1 MEKKFKDN
9 KKGGE
14 KMRMILLGA
23 LLLTTAQAK
32 DLQLE
37 NLWKKSYQQ
46 ALSMKASRANT
57 DASRIEMER
66 SEKHWYPQVYA
77 TGNSFVTND
86 PGANMFGL
94 LSQRD
99 IKQSDFMPDALNH
112 PKSSVFTKATVGINL
127 PIYEGGQKVAASKAM
142 NLMYESKK
150 KEENFVGINFYS
162 EFVKTY
168 TSVLALHIQ
177 KVELKKVKA
186 TLDNL
191 LANYKI
197 GNKSNMLGYSGLL
210 GLKSLN
216 QKLIAIEDENTA
228 KTGASKKA
236 LTELSGNEVVV
247 DFQDK
252 IEILSIIDEYLS
264 VGSAEYNPT
273 EKTNSLFENAKAA
286 KEIINAEK
294 SRNLPRV
301 GVFGESYA
309 FNGDRKTGTGYS
321 AGVYLNW
328 NLFSGNDIG
337 ATDQAI
343 SRSHAAQYF
352 AQASSQKEKMEFQGM
367 KEMQGALVKTLKTLE
382 ESERLLDEQIKIA
395 NTLFRNGMINALQLV
410 EVLSRRVDLLGLQ
423 TDARMN
429 LINVQSQMIMLT
441 NTKPS
446 LLAGEQI

>member
-1 MEKKFKDN
+1 MEKKLTKN
-9 KKGGE
+9 NQSGE
-14 KMRMILLGA
+14 KMRLILIA
-23 LLLTTAQAK
+23 AMLTSSAYAK

-46 ALSMKASRANT
+46 ALAMKASRANT
-57 DASRIEMER
+57 DASRLEMER

-99 IKQSDFMPDALNH
+99 IKQNDFMPDSLNH
-112 PKSSVFTKATVGINL
+112 PSSSVFTKATVGITVPL
-127 PIYEGGQKVAASKAM
+127 YEGGQKVAVSKAM
-142 NLMYESKK
+142 TSMFESKK
-150 KEENFVGINFYS
+150 KEESFVAINFYS

-168 TSVLALHIQ
+168 TQTAALHVQ
-177 KVELKKVKA
+177 MSELKKVKA

-216 QKLIAIEDENTA
+216 QKLIALSDENSA
-228 KTGASKKA
+228 KSAANQKA
-236 LTELSGNEVVV
+236 LAELSGEKTVLN
-247 DFQDK
+247 FQDTVEVESIANEYISTSKDDYAASEK
-252 IEILSIIDEYLS
+252 I
-264 VGSAEYNPT
+264 
-273 EKTNSLFENAKAA
+273 NSMYENAKAA
-286 KEIINAEK
+286 KQIIDAEK
-294 SRNLPRV
+294 SRNLPRI

-309 FNGDRKTGTGYS
+309 FNGDRKTATGYS
-321 AGVYLNW
+321 AGLYLNW
-328 NLFSGNDIG
+328 NLFSAGDMG
-337 ATDQAI
+337 ATEQAI
-343 SRSHAAQYF
+343 SRSHAAQYY
-352 AQASSQKEKMEFQGM
+352 AEATSQKEKMEFVGM
-367 KEMQGALVKTLKTLE
+367 KEMQVALVKTLGTLS
-382 ESERLLDEQIKIA
+382 ESQKLLDEQIKIA

-410 EVLSRRVDLLGLQ
+410 EVLSRRVDLVGLQ

-429 LINVQSQMIMLT
+429 LVNVQSQLLMLT

-446 LLAGEQI
+446 LLVGDK